1 MNIFYFY
8 LILLLLIFVLLY
20 KGISFSMKF
29 APAKIK
35 LLSIFAFILLTLR
48 YIALLIFLAS
58 QTIKYLYLFK
68 PIIFLNLLCIPILA
82 LISIYI
88 LARKDKLKLSYFI
101 IVSTII
107 LLLYILTVTKLQVN
121 IEIYRNLGYKMY
133 FSNYKLIEGIYLII
147 NTIFFFSAILLLSNS
162 ITNRFG
168 MWLALISALIAML
181 EIIVKTLGIS
191 LFPMLILGDIF
202 WIITVVYAL
211 FKLKK

>member
-1 MNIFYFY
+1 MNIFNFY

-20 KGISFSMKF
+20 KGISFSMLF

-35 LLSIFAFILLTLR
+35 LLSVFSLILLALR
-48 YIALLIFLAS
+48 YIAVFIFLTS

-88 LARKDKLKLSYFI
+88 LARKDKLKLSSFI

-107 LLLYILTVTKLQVN
+107 LLLYIFAITKLQVN
-121 IEIYRNLGYKMY
+121 IEIYKNLGYRMY
-133 FSNYKLIEGIYLII
+133 FSNYNLVEGVYLII
-147 NTIFFFSAILLLSNS
+147 NTIFFFSAILLLINN

-168 MWLALISALIAML
+168 MWLTLVSGLVVML
-181 EIIVKTLGIS
+181 EIILKTLGINI
-191 LFPMLILGDIF
+191 FPMLIFGDIF
-202 WIITVVYAL
+202 WIITAVYSL
-211 FKLKK
+211 YKFKK